1 MGYQEMITLVFAL
14 VLFTSIAMVAN
25 NNLLS
30 QTEHLHNSFYEL
42 QAMQISQRYFDEID
56 EKLFSE
62 VIRLNAI
69 GSMYDGTNNFI
80 LENCNINYFLEISS
94 TYSDSLGNNSTGETL
109 FYKVDMIISTQPDVI
124 KPIRMSR
131 LYADY

>member
-1 MGYQEMITLVFAL
+1 MGYQEMTTLVFAI

-25 NNLLS
+25 NNLFS
-30 QTEHLHNSFYEL
+30 QAEHLHNSFYEL

-62 VIRLNAI
+62 VVRMNAI
-69 GSMYDGTNNFI
+69 SSMYDGTKNFV
-80 LENCNINYFLEISS
+80 LENSNINYFMEVSS
-94 TYSDSLGNNSTGETL
+94 TYSDSLGNSVTSESMY
-109 FYKVDMIISTQPDVI
+109 YKVDMIISTQPDVI

-131 LYADY
+131 MYADY